1 MNDTPLNIAVIGTG
15 VAGLTAAYI
24 LQRQHKVTLFEKNA
38 NVGGHTNTI
47 VIPSGPE
54 KWTPV
59 DTGFVLLNE
68 KTYPAFHELL
78 RQLKVSVRNC
88 DISFSFY
95 DEKSGLQY
103 SGANLNGLF
112 AQRSN
117 LWNSSFWMTLR
128 EMSWFNRKAKKD
140 LAAGLLDQITL
151 GQYLEGEGF
160 SQRFIQDFLVP
171 FGSAIW
177 SSSVM
182 DIMDFPA
189 EIFVEFLQNNGL
201 LGSKKKPQWQTVVEG
216 SHSYIRTLLKTM
228 VVRVR
233 VKEPVEEVKR
243 QENQILLRTKGGK
256 EESFDKVVLAC
267 HADESLAMLAD
278 PSEEEQKLLSP
289 WKYQKNNVVLHTDID
304 VMPPLK
310 RAWAAWNYTRETDR
324 TKSQPV
330 SITYHMN
337 RLQGLETPT
346 QYFVTHN
353 RVRPIPQQH
362 ILKEIYYTHPTFTR
376 AAVETQLDLHKLNG
390 MNHTYFCGSYFGY
403 GSHEDAVKSGVA
415 VGKCF
420 GLDL

>member
-24 LQRQHKVTLFEKNA
+24 LQRKHKVTLFEKNA

-59 DTGFVLLNE
+59 DTGFILLNDR
-68 KTYPAFHELL
+68 TYPLFHQLL
-78 RQLKVSVRNC
+78 KQLDIPVRNC
-88 DISFSFY
+88 EVSFSYY

-103 SGANLNGLF
+103 SGASLNGLF
-112 AQRSN
+112 AKRSN

-128 EMSWFNRKAKKD
+128 ERSWFNRKAKKD
-140 LAAGLLDQITL
+140 LAAGLLDQTTL
-151 GQYLEGEGF
+151 GPYLDEEGY
-160 SQRFIQDFLVP
+160 SKRFIQEYLLP
-171 FGSAIW
+171 LGSTVW
-177 SSSVM
+177 STSVK
-182 DIMDFPA
+182 DLLDFPA
-189 EIFVEFLQNNGL
+189 EVFVEFFKNNGL
-201 LGSKKKPQWQTVVEG
+201 LGSRDRPQWQTVAEG
-216 SHSYIRTLLKTM
+216 SHSYVRALLKVM
-228 VVRVR
+228 VTRVR

-243 QENQILLRTKGGK
+243 RENQVLVRTKTGK
-256 EESFDKVVLAC
+256 EDSFDKVVMAC
-267 HADESLAMLAD
+267 HADETLALLAD
-278 PSEEEQKLLSP
+278 PSEEEQRLLSP
-289 WKYQKNNVVLHTDID
+289 WKYQKNNVVLHTDVD

-310 RAWAAWNYTRETDR
+310 RAWACWNYTLETDR

-330 SITYHMN
+330 SMTYHMN
-337 RLQGLETPT
+337 RLQGLETQT
-346 QYFVTHN
+346 QYFVTLN

-376 AAVETQLDLHKLNG
+376 EAVETQLDLPQLNG
-390 MNHTYFCGSYFGY
+390 VNNTYFCGSYFGY

-420 GLDL
+420 GMDL